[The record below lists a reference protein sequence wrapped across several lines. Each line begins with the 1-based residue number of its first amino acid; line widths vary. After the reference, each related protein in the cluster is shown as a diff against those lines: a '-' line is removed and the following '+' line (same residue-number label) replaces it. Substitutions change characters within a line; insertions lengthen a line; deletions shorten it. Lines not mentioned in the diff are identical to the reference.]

1 MSHRYL
7 SRADGDGAVN
17 EDLAE
22 LGMTWALVL
31 DGATAPPVETTGC
44 RHGVRWY
51 VDQLA
56 SELVSRLRGDEP
68 APLADLLAEAIAD
81 VTAAHAPTCD
91 ISNPSSPSSTVALVR
106 ERGDRFDYLVLADS
120 PVILD
125 IAGEIVPVLDERID
139 HLPGYDLDTVTRV
152 RNTDAGFWVASTDPA
167 AAHKAVTGSA
177 PLGQVRRAVL
187 ATDGATRLV
196 DVFGLL
202 DWPGLVDMCTQP
214 GGGGTRELIA
224 RTRDT
229 EDNPDAPVL
238 PGARRGKGHD
248 DATVIALDYWEVQA

>member
-17 EDLAE
+17 EDVAE

-44 RHGVRWY
+44 QHGVRWY
-51 VDQLA
+51 VDQL
-56 SELVSRLRGDEP
+56 SGELVSRLRADDP
-68 APLADLLAEAIAD
+68 APLADLLAESIAA
-81 VTAAHAPTCD
+81 VTTAHAPTCD
-91 ISNPSSPSSTVALVR
+91 TSNPSSPSSTVALVR
-106 ERGDRFDYLVLADS
+106 ERGDQFDYLVLADS

-125 IAGEIVPVLDERID
+125 VGGEIRPVLDERID
-139 HLPGYDLDTVTRV
+139 HLPAYDLDTVTRV

-167 AAHKAVTGSA
+167 AAYKAVTGSV
-177 PLGQVRRAVL
+177 PLDQVRRAVL

-202 DWPGLVDMCTQP
+202 DWSGLLDLCTRP

-224 RTRDT
+224 RTREI
-229 EDNPDAPVL
+229 EDDPDAPVL
-238 PGARRGKGHD
+238 PGARRRKGHD
-248 DATVIALDYWEVQA
+248 DATVIALDYWEVRP